1 MNHEYIHVTS
11 LAMPELSIYASCSE
25 AQLAHYFEPA
35 GGLFI
40 AESVPV
46 VERALDT
53 GYRPYSMLINE
64 EVLEKP
70 RVKALLERVGKS
82 AAEIRSEPFENCQRC
97 DAESIIILKSDGR
110 VRDRMCDAEEMSAL
124 QNGAGIVMDP
134 VAEKQPV
141 IYTAPRPVLD
151 ELTGF
156 YLTGGV
162 LCAMHRKAPL
172 SAQELYAGA
181 SRLAVLENVTNPT
194 NVGAIFR
201 SAAALGMDG
210 VLLGPGCA
218 DPLYRRCIRVS
229 MGTVFQIPW
238 AHGQTDD
245 VAGEL
250 HRAGFRTVAMAL
262 EEESVSLRELVIEP
276 KEKAAVLLGNEGY
289 GLKPET
295 IRGCDTVVMIPMQNQ
310 VDSLNV
316 AAASAVAFWAVGR

>member
-70 RVKALLERVGKS
+70 RVKALLERVENS
-82 AAEIRSEPFENCQRC
+82 AAEAHPESSE
-97 DAESIIILKSDGR
+97 
-110 VRDRMCDAEEMSAL
+110 
-124 QNGAGIVMDP
+124 NGAGIVMDP

-172 SAQELYAGA
+172 SAQKLYAGA
-181 SRLAVLENVTNPT
+181 ARLAVLENVTNPT

-316 AAASAVAFWAVGR
+316 AAASAVVFWAVGQTVRKPMVTKIPFQNQANFR